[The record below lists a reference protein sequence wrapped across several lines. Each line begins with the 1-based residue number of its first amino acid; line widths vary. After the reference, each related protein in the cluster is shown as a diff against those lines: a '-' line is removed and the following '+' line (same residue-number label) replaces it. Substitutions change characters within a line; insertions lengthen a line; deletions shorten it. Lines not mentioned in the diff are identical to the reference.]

1 MSKVGKNLIF
11 NPVLDQLKD
20 ISTDEILY
28 NPEIL
33 EDNGWC
39 EITGYYA
46 KKGEWGICS
55 PSCKEVLLNIEDE
68 LVISVNERLH
78 HNFL

>member
-11 NPVLDQLKD
+11 NPVFDQLID
-20 ISTDEILY
+20 ISTNEILY

-39 EITGYYA
+39 EITGFHA
-46 KKGEWGICS
+46 KIGTKEWGICS
-55 PSCKEVLLNIEDE
+55 PSCKEVRLSNEDKS
-68 LVISVNERLH
+68 IKSINER
-78 HNFL
+78 

>member
-11 NPVLDQLKD
+11 HSVIHQLKD
-20 ISTDEILY
+20 ISTGEILY

-39 EITGYYA
+39 EITGYHA
-46 KKGEWGICS
+46 KKGQWGICS
-55 PSCKEVLLNIEDE
+55 PSCKEVILNNEDE
-68 LVISVNERLH
+68 LIISINEK
-78 HNFL
+78 

>member
-11 NPVLDQLKD
+11 NPVLDQLID
-20 ISTDEILY
+20 ISTNEILY

-39 EITGYYA
+39 EITGFYA
-46 KKGEWGICS
+46 KKGQWGICS
-55 PSCKEVLLNIEDE
+55 PSCKEVLLNNEDK
-68 LVISVNERLH
+68 LIIPINER
-78 HNFL
+78 